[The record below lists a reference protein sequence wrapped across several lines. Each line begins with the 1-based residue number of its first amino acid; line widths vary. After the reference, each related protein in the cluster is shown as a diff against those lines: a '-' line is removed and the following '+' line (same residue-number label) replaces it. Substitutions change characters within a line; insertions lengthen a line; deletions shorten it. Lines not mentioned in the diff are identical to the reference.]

1 MRVYVL
7 AKDVSPVSVRFLIVI
22 CMIFGI
28 EDWVW
33 PQHPQLLPRAAI
45 RLEYVVPRVG
55 RQSRGELPS
64 GAERIWVETRAA
76 AQVSPRKWLMS
87 LAQFLLNVKS
97 TFMSCWQERM
107 PETLPSLLT
116 VGSLLMLFLT
126 S

>member
-1 MRVYVL
+1 MGLYVL
-7 AKDVSPVSVRFLIVI
+7 AKNVSLVSVKVLIVI

-28 EDWVW
+28 DDWVW

-64 GAERIWVETRAA
+64 GAENLGGNLSGSPSQSKKVAYELGSISPQC
-76 AQVSPRKWLMS
+76 QVNIHVL
-87 LAQFLLNVKS
+87 LAGENAR
-97 TFMSCWQERM
+97 T
-107 PETLPSLLT
+107 PPSLLI
-116 VGSLLMLFLT
+116 VGLSLMLFLT

>member
-1 MRVYVL
+1 MGLYVL
-7 AKDVSPVSVRFLIVI
+7 AKDVSLVSVKVLIII
-22 CMIFGI
+22 CMTFGH
-28 EDWVW
+28 WRLGLASAS
-33 PQHPQLLPRAAI
+33 PAATPGSYPPGI
-45 RLEYVVPRVG
+45 CGTQVG

-64 GAERIWVETRAA
+64 GAEKVWVETRAA

-107 PETLPSLLT
+107 PETLPSQLS
-116 VGSLLMLFLT
+116 VGLSLMLFLT